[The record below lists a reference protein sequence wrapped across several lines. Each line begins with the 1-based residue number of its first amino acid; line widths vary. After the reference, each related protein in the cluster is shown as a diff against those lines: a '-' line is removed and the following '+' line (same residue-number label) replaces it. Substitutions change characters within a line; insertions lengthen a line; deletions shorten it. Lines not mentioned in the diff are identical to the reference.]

1 MKANEANL
9 LNFLQ
14 GLRQFTIPIYQRTYS
29 WQLDDCARLLADVE
43 RVSREAD
50 VPAHFLGSV
59 VYFEENVHSIGTVPR
74 YLVIDGQQRLTT
86 ITLLLTA
93 LARYLETAQEPDEVD
108 ITSRKLRKYYLF
120 NAEEAGELQFKL
132 VLTRRDKQTL
142 MDVLKGNPL
151 PTEPSE
157 RVQENFEYFLGR
169 ITTPQYA
176 QTIYEGLQKLLIVS
190 VALERGKDNPQL
202 IFESLN
208 STGRE
213 LAQADLIRNYVLM
226 GQEQALQTRLY
237 EQYWFPMEQRFGTDY
252 AWYFDSFVRDYLTV
266 RTGQITRQ
274 NQVYE
279 AYKTYLRDAPRH
291 PEQIEQKLRE
301 LRDYAELYVRIVRPT
316 EAEPH
321 PGLRWA
327 LDDVLTLRADTATP
341 FLLEVYHD
349 RQQGHLTADEHV
361 QVVRLVES
369 YVFRR
374 FICGIPTNS
383 LNKTFAGLMRY
394 VQKDRYVESLQAAFQ
409 LKDSYR
415 RFPADAE
422 FRRELL
428 VKDVYNMRLRHY
440 LLDKLENH
448 ERNEPVV
455 VEEFTIEHIMPQNE
469 NLSKA
474 WQLEL
479 GEQWEEVQ
487 TTYLHTLGNVTLTAY
502 NSRLSDKPF
511 AFKKTVEG
519 GFADSPIRL
528 NRSVAREAT
537 WNADAIRRRG
547 KSLATKA
554 TGVWVAPNLSADE
567 LARYQA
573 APSARETVYELTQ
586 FGHLTGKMRELFDE
600 FSTSVFQ
607 LDPTVKQEAK
617 KLYIAFKADT
627 NFVDVEPQKNRL
639 RLSLN
644 LPFAEIRDPH
654 NIARD
659 ITAVGRWGNGDVE
672 VSLAN
677 TADLEHVMPLVQQA
691 FDWQK
696 ED

>member
-1 MKANEANL
+1 MSS
-9 LNFLQ
+9 
-14 GLRQFTIPIYQRTYS
+14 GR
-29 WQLDDCARLLADVE
+29 AR
-43 RVSREAD
+43 
-50 VPAHFLGSV
+50 PAST
-59 VYFEENVHSIGTVPR
+59 STSP
-74 YLVIDGQQRLTT
+74 
-86 ITLLLTA
+86 
-93 LARYLETAQEPDEVD
+93 
-108 ITSRKLRKYYLF
+108 SRKLRRYYLF

-151 PTEPSE
+151 PAEPSE
-157 RVQENFEYFLGR
+157 RVQENFDYFLGR
-169 ITTPQYA
+169 ITSPQYA
-176 QTIYEGLQKLLIVS
+176 QVLYEGLQKLLIVS

-226 GQEQALQTRLY
+226 GQEPALQTRLY
-237 EQYWFPMEQRFGTDY
+237 EQYWFPMEQRFGPDY
-252 AWYFDSFVRDYLTV
+252 AGYFDSFVRDYLTV

-279 AYKTYLRDAPRH
+279 AYKTYLKDAPRF

-316 EAEPH
+316 ETEPH
-321 PGLRWA
+321 PALRRA
-327 LDDVLTLRADTATP
+327 LEDVLTLRADTATP

-349 RQQGHLTADEHV
+349 RQQGHLTADEQV
-361 QVVRLVES
+361 RVVRLVES

-448 ERNEPVV
+448 ERKEPVV

-469 NLSKA
+469 NLSQA
-474 WQLEL
+474 WQQEL
-479 GEQWEEVQ
+479 GEQWEDVQ

-528 NRSVAREAT
+528 NRSVAREAI

-547 KSLATKA
+547 KSLAAKA
-554 TGVWVAPNLSADE
+554 TGVWVAPNLTADE

-573 APSARETVYELTQ
+573 APAATETVYELTQ
-586 FGHLTGKMRELFDE
+586 FGHLTGALRELFDA
-600 FSTSVFQ
+600 FSTRVFQ
-607 LDPTVKQEAK
+607 LDPTIKQEAK

-659 ITAVGRWGNGDVE
+659 ITALGRWGNGDVE

-677 TADLEHVMPLVQQA
+677 AADLELVMPMVQQA
-691 FDWQK
+691 FEWQK